1 MFVIVPGR
9 TPDKHLVAIVDGN
22 QRHRDQVAATLRA
35 YYSVNSYGD
44 STNAL
49 MGLGVSPPGLVLVGE
64 YVPPSSGVNF
74 IRAMRFE
81 RELGSTPVIF
91 ISDNGDPDVLA
102 TALTVRASDCIIKP
116 YRASALLS
124 TVMAHINKR
133 VEQSWQDLP
142 SLACNALQDTLTLFG
157 SIADVFDQSYPIQY
171 GAVAESCAAIVDA
184 VTTGVHPAILEGV
197 HDHDHVTFV
206 HSLRAATLLALFGHS
221 IGLPRTQQILLACGG
236 LLHDV
241 GKLAIP
247 YSVLNK
253 TESLTEDEKTA
264 IRDHV
269 GAGVTFLRGSPD
281 MPRGILTIA
290 GQHHERL
297 DGSGYPLGLKGSQ
310 LNELS
315 RMSAVVDVFTAMT
328 DPRLYKPR
336 YTAEDAFKIMVDEM
350 SGQID
355 QELVLRFR
363 QVFLD
368 TVPAQ
373 PPTSAMRRG

>member
-1 MFVIVPGR
+1 M
-9 TPDKHLVAIVDGN
+9 
-22 QRHRDQVAATLRA
+22 
-35 YYSVNSYGD
+35 
-44 STNAL
+44 
-49 MGLGVSPPGLVLVGE
+49 
-64 YVPPSSGVNF
+64 
-74 IRAMRFE
+74 
-81 RELGSTPVIF
+81 
-91 ISDNGDPDVLA
+91 
-102 TALTVRASDCIIKP
+102 
-116 YRASALLS
+116 
-124 TVMAHINKR
+124 
-133 VEQSWQDLP
+133 
-142 SLACNALQDTLTLFG
+142 
-157 SIADVFDQSYPIQY
+157 
-171 GAVAESCAAIVDA
+171 
-184 VTTGVHPAILEGV
+184 
-197 HDHDHVTFV
+197 
-206 HSLRAATLLALFGHS
+206 
-221 IGLPRTQQILLACGG
+221 
-236 LLHDV
+236 
-241 GKLAIP
+241 
-247 YSVLNK
+247 
-253 TESLTEDEKTA
+253 
-264 IRDHV
+264 